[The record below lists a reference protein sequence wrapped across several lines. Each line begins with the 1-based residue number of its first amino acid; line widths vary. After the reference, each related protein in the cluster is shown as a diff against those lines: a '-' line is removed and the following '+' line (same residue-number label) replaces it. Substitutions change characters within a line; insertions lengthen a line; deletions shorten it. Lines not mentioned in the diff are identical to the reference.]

1 MKVAIVLGRGLEGC
15 GVTKYTVE
23 LERWLLNNSHTPMV
37 YASKDKRWS
46 RNDSH
51 EIQNLVH
58 VRFDRDDFDDALD
71 FMGWFI
77 SKTYKVNGIS
87 KWDAY
92 AQYLNYHEGWG
103 GSRM

>member
-1 MKVAIVLGRGLEGC
+1 MKVAIVLGRGVEGC

-58 VRFDRDDFDDALD
+58 VRFDRDDFDEVYEGCKSSDIIIFNSFKNAGYHNIL
-71 FMGWFI
+71 GVPFI
-77 SKTYKVNGIS
+77 GLWVQLHT
-87 KWDAY
+87 
-92 AQYLNYHEGWG
+92 
-103 GSRM
+103 

>member
-1 MKVAIVLGRGLEGC
+1 MKVAIVLGRGVEGC

-58 VRFDRDDFDDALD
+58 PKGLVVVAGLD
-71 FMGWFI
+71 ILRM
-77 SKTYKVNGIS
+77 KTPSIE
-87 KWDAY
+87 
-92 AQYLNYHEGWG
+92 YH
-103 GSRM
+103 